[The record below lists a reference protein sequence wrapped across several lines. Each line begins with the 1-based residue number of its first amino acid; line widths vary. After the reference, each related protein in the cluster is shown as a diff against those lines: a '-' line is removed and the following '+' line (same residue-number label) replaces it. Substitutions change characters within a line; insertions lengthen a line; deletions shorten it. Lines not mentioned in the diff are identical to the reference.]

1 MIITFKFIGLLFEA
15 DVVVEDDEYI
25 VFESLTCEGRDA
37 SFLADSTLR
46 VDLEDAAFDALA
58 GMERQMAADVAAD
71 RAAERALEDEL
82 FSEGMP

>member
-15 DVVVEDDEYI
+15 DVVVEDGEYI
-25 VFESLTCEGRDA
+25 VFESLTCGGKDA

-58 GMERQMAADVAAD
+58 ELKYRQAQQA
-71 RAAERALEDEL
+71 AAERAAEDEL
-82 FSEGMP
+82 FYEGTP